1 MFTEQGV
8 NTFFKETYTTTA
20 KCDRMGF
27 RLDGPEIETVNGS
40 DIISDGIA
48 LGAVQIPNH
57 GRPIIMLADRQT
69 TGGYAKIG
77 TVASVD
83 IPKLVQCKP
92 GGDSLR
98 GDKRPGGAS
107 RVPQGGAGNA
117 LARES
122 GKAPLLRR
130 SFAAQDRTAPHS
142 DFGGASQEKR
152 WKQALDRI

>member
-92 GGDSLR
+92 GRAIRFEEISVR
-98 GDKRPGGAS
+98 RRK

-117 LARES
+117 SSLA
-122 GKAPLLRR
+122 K
-130 SFAAQDRTAPHS
+130 
-142 DFGGASQEKR
+142 
-152 WKQALDRI
+152 W